1 MRRTCLYTRAHAGR
15 KSVITTFKVKTM
27 SSLADAVT
35 EEALGFSPRR
45 GEAQNHTTAAL
56 RFG

>member
-1 MRRTCLYTRAHAGR
+1 MCLSTRAHSGR

-35 EEALGFSPRR
+35 EAALGFSPRR